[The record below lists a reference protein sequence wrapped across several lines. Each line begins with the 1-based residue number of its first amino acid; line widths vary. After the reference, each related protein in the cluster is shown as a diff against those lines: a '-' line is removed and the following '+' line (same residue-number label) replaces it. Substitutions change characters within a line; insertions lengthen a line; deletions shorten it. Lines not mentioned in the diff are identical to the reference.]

1 MPTPMLRFRGEYLE
15 DVASGRK
22 TCTLRFRRPKFGPGD
37 RVRLAFGRRDR
48 PTILKAVVRE
58 VVELHIPEEVEVA
71 RLILEAPSDE
81 EAERI
86 VEALAADQEGADPPP
101 YAEVLDR
108 ACRDSGTDLLDLLAD
123 MVHANTDTVWAI
135 WFEVVGT

>member
-48 PTILKAVVRE
+48 PTILEAVVRE

-71 RLILEAPSDE
+71 RLLLEAPSDE
-81 EAERI
+81 EGDRLLEM
-86 VEALAADQEGADPPP
+86 LAAEQEGLPPP
-101 YAEVLDR
+101 DYGEVLER
-108 ACRDSGTDLLDLLAD
+108 ACRDSGTDLMTLLAE
-123 MVHANTDTVWAI
+123 MVYINTDTVWAI
-135 WFEVVGT
+135 WFEVVGA